1 MTSRGRISIFI
12 PAYNA
17 ASHISS
23 VIDRIP
29 DDVWPYIVNIWIIND
44 GSTDKTKSVIN
55 TLERKNDKI
64 VALHLP
70 VNKGYGT
77 AVQIGLK
84 KCRESTCDFAVCLHA
99 DGQYPPES
107 IPTFIAHMEST
118 DCDILQGSRI
128 ASGTALRGGM
138 PLYKYFAGKILT
150 FFENRVFGLSMTDYH
165 SGYLFYSRRAMENI
179 PFSRLSRS
187 FDFDVEVIA
196 SACAHGLT
204 VEEMPIPT
212 RYANEKSYLNPITY
226 GLRVVSVMGKYLLG
240 MYRST
245 A

>member
-1 MTSRGRISIFI
+1 MASEEKIAIVV

-17 ASHISS
+17 ASHIDS
-23 VIDRIP
+23 VLDRIP
-29 DDVWPYIVNIWIIND
+29 EETWPDITTVWIIND
-44 GSTDKTKSVIN
+44 GSTDTTGSIIKELADRN
-55 TLERKNDKI
+55 NKI
-64 VALHLP
+64 TTLHLP

-84 KCRESTCDFAVCLHA
+84 KCRESSCRFAVCLHA

-107 IPTFIAHMEST
+107 IPPFIDRMEST
-118 DCDILQGSRI
+118 NCDILQGSRI

-138 PLYKYFAGKILT
+138 PLYKYIGGKILT

-165 SGYLFYSRRAMENI
+165 SGFLFYSRRALDTI

-196 SACAHGLT
+196 SACATGLS
-204 VEEMPIPT
+204 VREMPIPA
-212 RYANEKSYLNPITY
+212 RYADERSYLNPVIY
-226 GLRVVSVMGKYLLG
+226 GLRVVGVMVKYLLG